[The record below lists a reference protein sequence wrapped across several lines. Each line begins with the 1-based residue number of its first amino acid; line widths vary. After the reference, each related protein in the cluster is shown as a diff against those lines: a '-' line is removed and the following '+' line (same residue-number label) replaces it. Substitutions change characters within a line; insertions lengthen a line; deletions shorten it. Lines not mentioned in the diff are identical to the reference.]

1 MDVVDAI
8 ESVETEVKQTP
19 YGDMRNWPMEDVVI
33 VKAYM
38 KEG

>member
-1 MDVVDAI
+1 VVDAI